1 MRNARWIL
9 AVATAATVLTGCSDG
24 AMSEEAY
31 FAEMETISQNAD
43 DELASWEDST
53 RDAFANVTSVE
64 EATEAFRPLLEDA
77 REIVQTTLDEIEDL
91 SPPDEVA
98 DEHTAF
104 ADSIRALLKEFQRL
118 LDDYDTLGF
127 EGVVAAIQGQDL
139 RGLERAS
146 DEACADLQDAAEDS
160 GVDVDLNCQG

>member
-1 MRNARWIL
+1 MRNVRWIV

-53 RDAFANVTSVE
+53 RDAFANVTSAE

-127 EGVVAAIQGQDL
+127 EGVGAAVQGQDL
-139 RGLERAS
+139 QSLERAS

>member
-1 MRNARWIL
+1 MRNVRWIL
-9 AVATAATVLTGCSDG
+9 AVATAATVLTGCSGG

-31 FAEMETISQNAD
+31 FAEMEAISQNAD

-53 RDAFANVTSVE
+53 RDAFANVTSAE

-77 REIVQTTLDEIEDL
+77 RDIVQTTLDEIEDL

-139 RGLERAS
+139 QGLERAS

>member
-1 MRNARWIL
+1 MRNVRWIL
-9 AVATAATVLTGCSDG
+9 MVATTATALTGCTDG
-24 AMSEEAY
+24 AMSAEAY
-31 FAEMETISQNAD
+31 FSELETISQNAD
-43 DELASWEDST
+43 DELAAWEDST
-53 RDAFANVTSVE
+53 RAAFANVTSAD

-77 REIVQTTLDEIEDL
+77 SEILQTTLDEIEDL

-104 ADSIRALLKEFQRL
+104 ADSVRALLRQFQRL

-127 EGVVAAIQGQDL
+127 EGVVSAIQGQDL
-139 RGLERAS
+139 QRLERAS
-146 DEACADLQDAAEDS
+146 DEACADLQNTAEDS

>member
-1 MRNARWIL
+1 MRNVRWIL
-9 AVATAATVLTGCSDG
+9 IVATTATALTGCTDG
-24 AMSEEAY
+24 AMSAEAY
-31 FAEMETISQNAD
+31 FSELETISQKAD
-43 DELASWEDST
+43 DELAAWEDST
-53 RDAFANVTSVE
+53 RDAFANVTSAE

-104 ADSIRALLKEFQRL
+104 ADSVRALLRQFQGL

-127 EGVVAAIQGQDL
+127 EGVIAAIQGQDL
-139 RGLERAS
+139 RSLERAS
-146 DEACADLQDAAEDS
+146 DEACADLQNAAEDS

>member
-1 MRNARWIL
+1 MRNVRWTL
-9 AVATAATVLTGCSDG
+9 MVATTATALTGCTDG
-24 AMSEEAY
+24 AMSAEAY
-31 FAEMETISQNAD
+31 FSELETISQNAD
-43 DELASWEDST
+43 DELAAWEDST
-53 RDAFANVTSVE
+53 RDAFANVTSAE

-77 REIVQTTLDEIEDL
+77 SEILQTTLDEIEDL

-104 ADSIRALLKEFQRL
+104 ADSVRALLRQFQRL

-139 RGLERAS
+139 QRLERAS
-146 DEACADLQDAAEDS
+146 DEACADLQNAAEDS

>member
-1 MRNARWIL
+1 MRNVRWIL

-31 FAEMETISQNAD
+31 FAEMEAISQNAD

-53 RDAFANVTSVE
+53 RDAFANVTSAE

-77 REIVQTTLDEIEDL
+77 RDIVQTTLDEIEDL

-139 RGLERAS
+139 QGLERAS

>member
-1 MRNARWIL
+1 MRIVRWIL
-9 AVATAATVLTGCSDG
+9 AVATTATVLTGCSDG
-24 AMSEEAY
+24 AMSAEAY
-31 FAEMETISQNAD
+31 FAELETISQNAD
-43 DELASWEDST
+43 DELAAWEDST
-53 RDAFANVTSVE
+53 RDAFANVTSAE
-64 EATEAFRPLLEDA
+64 QATEAFRPLLEDA
-77 REIVQTTLDEIEDL
+77 SQILQTTLDEIEDL

-104 ADSIRALLKEFQRL
+104 ADSVRALHEEFQRL

-139 RGLERAS
+139 QSLERAS
-146 DEACADLQDAAEDS
+146 DEACADLENAAEDS

>member
-1 MRNARWIL
+1 MRNLRWIL
-9 AVATAATVLTGCSDG
+9 MVATAATALASCSDG

-31 FAEMETISQNAD
+31 FSELETISQNAD
-43 DELASWEDST
+43 DELAAWADRT
-53 RDAFANVTSVE
+53 RDALANVTSAE
-64 EATEAFRPLLEDA
+64 EATEVLRPLLEDVG
-77 REIVQTTLDEIEDL
+77 EILQTTLDEIEDL

-104 ADSIRALLKEFQRL
+104 TDSVRALLRQFQRL

-139 RGLERAS
+139 QRLERAS
-146 DEACADLQDAAEDS
+146 DEACADLQNAAEDS

>member
-1 MRNARWIL
+1 MRNVRWIL

-31 FAEMETISQNAD
+31 FAEMESISQNAD

-53 RDAFANVTSVE
+53 RDAFANVTSAQ

-77 REIVQTTLDEIEDL
+77 REIVQTTLDEIEAL

-104 ADSIRALLKEFQRL
+104 VDSIRALLNEFQRL

-127 EGVVAAIQGQDL
+127 EGVVAAIQGQEL
-139 RGLERAS
+139 QSLERAS
-146 DEACADLQDAAEDS
+146 DEACADLQNAADDS